1 MHERNICRRIHE
13 HSGVRSKG
21 IPKSHDFRNGRQAVA
36 LGNDALQRGG
46 MGRLLLVQFVH
57 FDELVQLGNRKH
69 FANISTGVKE
79 LNSQRQTWNACQ

>member
-13 HSGVRSKG
+13 HSGVRSEG

-36 LGNDALQRGG
+36 LGNDASQRGG